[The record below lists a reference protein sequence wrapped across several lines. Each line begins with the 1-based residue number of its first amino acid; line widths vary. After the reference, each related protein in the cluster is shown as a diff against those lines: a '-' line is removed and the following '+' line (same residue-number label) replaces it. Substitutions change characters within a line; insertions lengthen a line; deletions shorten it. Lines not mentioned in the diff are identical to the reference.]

1 MELYYLKPE
10 IITFVRAL
18 TSIRRRRSLGSS
30 RNPPLRTPPPPPPSR
45 PQERLRGRLSFDE
58 TYYLML

>member
-30 RNPPLRTPPPPPPSR
+30 RNPPSPPLPSP

-58 TYYLML
+58 THYLLL

>member
-30 RNPPLRTPPPPPPSR
+30 RNPPLRTPPPPRSP

>member
-30 RNPPLRTPPPPPPSR
+30 RNPPLRTPPPPPSP
-45 PQERLRGRLSFDE
+45 PQERLRGRLSFHE

>member
-18 TSIRRRRSLGSS
+18 TSIRRWRSLGSS
-30 RNPPLRTPPPPPPSR
+30 RNPPLRTPPPPLSA

-58 TYYLML
+58 THYLAL

>member
-30 RNPPLRTPPPPPPSR
+30 RNPPPPPSA

-58 TYYLML
+58 THYLAL

>member
-30 RNPPLRTPPPPPPSR
+30 RNPPQRTPPPPSP